1 MHWTKIKFAKLIG
14 YILLMSIGSFWAC
27 KKDWLEKNPDS
38 NQTVLQS
45 LSDFQALLD
54 NPNICL
60 SSCLGEVGTD
70 NYFIEDSS
78 FTHLGLLD
86 LHCYLWAYNGYGV
99 ASNPVW
105 TNLYNNIFACNTV
118 LSGLEKIP
126 VLNSPSY
133 KAIKGAAL
141 FWRGFDFYEL
151 AQGFCK
157 SYDSAGSPTDPG
169 IPLRL
174 STDINRR
181 VGRGNVAETYQQI
194 IRDLEASLRYL
205 PDVQDYPTRPVQ
217 WAAFAVLARVYL
229 SMGIYEKALDYAD
242 SALSIHSA
250 LLDYNSIGDSVLPDF
265 SQNPEVL
272 LYCRTATADLG
283 AEIAKVDSILY
294 QSYSANDL
302 RKKYFFQLKG
312 RNRYSF
318 KGSYANGKTAL
329 FSAPASDEIYLIAA
343 ECEARSGNTKPA
355 MKLLN
360 ELLKKRFVSGSFTD
374 YVALDP
380 GQTLQIILKERR
392 KELLMR
398 MTRWGD
404 LKRLNKDPRFAV
416 QITRVYQGQNYEL
429 AANSNLY
436 CWPIPDDEIL
446 ASGIAQ
452 NPR

>member
-1 MHWTKIKFAKLIG
+1 MHWIKIKFGKLIG
-14 YILLMSIGSFWAC
+14 YILLMAIGSFWAC

-60 SSCLGEVGTD
+60 SSCLGEVGSD

-118 LSGLEKIP
+118 LEKIP
-126 VLNSPSY
+126 ADAS
-133 KAIKGAAL
+133 AIRGAAL

-157 SYDSAGSPTDPG
+157 SYDSASSPSDPG

-174 STDINRR
+174 SADINSR
-181 VGRGNVAETYQQI
+181 VGRGTVQETYQQI
-194 IRDLEASLRYL
+194 VLDLNASLQCL
-205 PDVQDYPTRPVQ
+205 PVSQDYPSRPVK

-229 SMGIYEKALDYAD
+229 SMGNYEKALDNAD
-242 SALSIHSA
+242 SALSISNA
-250 LLDYNSIGDSVLPDF
+250 LLDYHSIGDSVLPDF

-283 AEIAKVDSILY
+283 AEIAKVDSVLY
-294 QSYSANDL
+294 QSYSVNDL
-302 RKKYFFQLKG
+302 RKKYFFQLRG

-318 KGSYANGKTAL
+318 KGSYGNGKTAL

-343 ECEARSGNTKPA
+343 ECEARSGNRDPA

-360 ELLKKRFVSGSFTD
+360 ELLKKRFVTGSFTD
-374 YVALDP
+374 YVALDA
-380 GQTLQIILKERR
+380 GQALEIILRERR
-392 KELLMR
+392 KELVMR
-398 MTRWGD
+398 MVRWGD

-416 QITRVYQGQNYEL
+416 QIKRYFQGQAYALE
-429 AANSNLY
+429 ANSNLY
-436 CWPIPDDEIL
+436 CWPIPDDEVL
-446 ASGIAQ
+446 VSGIAQ